1 MRRFAILGSIASASP
16 DFRLDDLPGTSG
28 RLDIHARCIRAA
40 LLYAHG
46 MRTDVVVYLVLL
58 GGPRAPRTVRID
70 TTAKFIRPDERALAT
85 LLQKTLAST
94 ADDAGPGFHPHKDGI
109 ALARGGIDIVLAD
122 AANARLFLLEESG
135 LEMRHHTTLDGEG
148 DRLFVIGDHL
158 GIDEVTQS
166 ALLAR
171 GAQRLSV
178 GPVSLHAED
187 VVTLVTNEMDR
198 RGVPR

>member
-1 MRRFAILGSIASASP
+1 MRRFTIIGQLASAAG
-16 DFRLDDLPGTSG
+16 DFLLDDLPGTSG

-46 MRTDVVVYLVLL
+46 MRSDVVVYLVLL

-85 LLQKTLAST
+85 LLKKTLAS
-94 ADDAGPGFHPHKDGI
+94 DVDAKVVGFQVHKEGI
-109 ALARGGIDIVLAD
+109 AIAAGGVDAVLDDVGD
-122 AANARLFLLEESG
+122 AQLFLLEETG
-135 LEMRHHTTLDGEG
+135 LEIRHSTALDGEA
-148 DRLFVIGDHL
+148 DRVFFVGDHL
-158 GIDEVTQS
+158 GFEKATN
-166 ALLAR
+166 ARLLAL
-171 GAQRLSV
+171 GARRLSV

-198 RGVPR
+198 RGIPR